1 MTHAIYQKKTLCRGN
16 FLVKC
21 KIVIIKPVLG
31 KKAQKKQK
39 VPSLLDFGIF
49 TFIIWKQKHKKLLVK
64 KIKVA
69 LPEHCAIKS

>member
-31 KKAQKKQK
+31 KKAQKN
-39 VPSLLDFGIF
+39 
-49 TFIIWKQKHKKLLVK
+49 KKYLHCWTLEF
-64 KIKVA
+64 
-69 LPEHCAIKS
+69 LPLFLGNRNTRNCW